1 MDILGNHYIPT
12 TGSIGILCLQSNEI
26 VSNVSRQRIYQADM
40 GLAHRI
46 TEKLGNFALKK
57 DVKQSSSGYI
67 ENRR

>member
-1 MDILGNHYIPT
+1 
-12 TGSIGILCLQSNEI
+12 
-26 VSNVSRQRIYQADM
+26 M

-46 TEKLGNFALKK
+46 TEKLGNFAFKK